1 MPSQEAGSIERRY
14 PAARSV
20 AASPSHRPREIGSL
34 DRRYPAARSAVAS
47 PSSRLQEI
55 GSLESRTDGPEP
67 PRRTVSHRQQEIG
80 SLERVGIKEVWPNE
94 SADFTRWLKEH
105 IGELDRFLGLGMT
118 GVRSEVRVGDF
129 RCDLVAGSDGGD
141 IVIESQFGRTDDRRL
156 DQLVRCLSDPAVQR
170 AVWIVELV
178 GAEHVKAVRALNRRS
193 AGQFWLVQVVAV
205 RIGRSQ
211 PAPLFTIVVRPSE
224 DAPDDPVTGSDST
237 RTEGP
242 LLKFWAALIQR
253 ARYEGIESMFGNL
266 AAKPQ
271 NALDIGTCQ
280 PGLVYRLVANRL
292 RSRVV
297 FTNSKSGEWMDA
309 YSVLDA
315 SREDIDQKFACH
327 GLPRQLEWEPA
338 YRPGRWFI
346 RYVVPAGWA
355 STEDVSKLG
364 ELAKAAAAMKQVL
377 DPYLRNLD
385 PNLQQHIHKNRYRW
399 YNRDNVR

>member
-1 MPSQEAGSIERRY
+1 MSRESRSIE
-14 PAARSV
+14 S
-20 AASPSHRPREIGSL
+20 
-34 DRRYPAARSAVAS
+34 RYPAARSAAAS
-47 PSSRLQEI
+47 PSPRPQEI
-55 GSLESRTDGPEP
+55 GSLE
-67 PRRTVSHRQQEIG
+67 I
-80 SLERVGIKEVWPNE
+80 VGIKKLWPNK
-94 SADFTRWLKEH
+94 STDFTRWLKQD

-118 GVRSEVRVGDF
+118 GVRAEFSVGDF
-129 RCDLVAGSDGGD
+129 GFVVVAGSDGGD
-141 IVIESQFGRTDDRRL
+141 IVIGIPFYRSDLRHL
-156 DQLVRCLSDPAVQR
+156 DQLVKCLSDRAVQR
-170 AVWIVELV
+170 AVWIVDALR
-178 GAEHVKAVRALNRRS
+178 AEHVKAVRKLNQHN
-193 AGQFWLVQVVAV
+193 AGQIWLVQVVAV

-211 PAPLFTIVVRPSE
+211 LAPLFTIAARPSK
-224 DAPDDPVTGSDST
+224 DAPDDPATAADSTRAGGLRQDAGTASEPVSVTGSDST

-253 ARYEGIESMFGNL
+253 ARHEGVESMFGNL
-266 AAKPQ
+266 NAKPR
-271 NALDIGTCQ
+271 NCLDIDTCH

-309 YSVLDA
+309 YSLLDA
-315 SREDIDQKFACH
+315 SREDIDQKFARH

-355 STEDVSKLG
+355 STEDVSRLG

-385 PNLQQHIHKNRYRW
+385 PNLQQHLHGNRYRW
-399 YNRDNVR
+399 YNRGNVR